1 MTEAAPGGV
10 HHVAIGVG
18 DLRRCETFYTGVLGL
33 PVLRRWPATD
43 GSGDRSVWLDLGRGA
58 FLALERVAAP
68 GVVSFEADRR
78 GYLMVALTI
87 APAARADWEAR
98 LGAAGV
104 AIVHRTDYTLY
115 VNDPEGNR
123 VGLSHW
129 PDAAPA
135 SGATGRG

>member
-1 MTEAAPGGV
+1 MMEAAPGGV
-10 HHVAIGVG
+10 HHVAIGVR
-18 DLRRCETFYTGVLGL
+18 DLGRCEAFYTGVLGL
-33 PVLRRWPATD
+33 PVLRRWPAAE

-58 FLALERVAAP
+58 FLALERVAGAA
-68 GVVSFEADRR
+68 VSASGGDRA
-78 GYLMVALTI
+78 GYLMVAITI
-87 APAARADWEAR
+87 ARAARADWEAR

-115 VNDPEGNR
+115 VNDPERNR

-135 SGATGRG
+135 PGSTGRG